1 MNQTKTSNYLK
12 DLREDNDLTL
22 ADLAQILGTTYQ
34 YYQKNEKANRHSNCR
49 VICDMAIFYVIKKD
63 SKELLSVLYDK
74 YHYHSKKYGELVKEY
89 QKKSAGFQR
98 KI

>member
-1 MNQTKTSNYLK
+1 
-12 DLREDNDLTL
+12 
-22 ADLAQILGTTYQ
+22 
-34 YYQKNEKANRHSNCR
+34 
-49 VICDMAIFYVIKKD
+49 MAIFYVIKKD